1 MLRTLRIF
9 NLKAM
14 YRYSLDKSSKKFTC
28 PNCQKKTFVKYFD
41 NEECDNLDSTI
52 GRCDRESSCKYH
64 KSPSK
69 ENYTISAVETIK
81 KNRSFINKTEI
92 INHRE
97 HFKYNNFIQFLK
109 KHFAPE
115 RIRESILK
123 YSIGT
128 SSHWNGAT
136 VFWQI
141 DNQRQVCTGKVMLF
155 DINDGKRI
163 KVPYPHINWMH
174 KILKLQDYE
183 LQQCLFGLHLINEYK
198 GQIIAIVESEK
209 TAIMMSMFAPEY
221 LWLATGSKTNFK
233 NELLEPIKNYK
244 ILAFPDKSEFNDW
257 SKKTVDLRKIGYQI
271 NCSRIIEDKNV
282 ENGYDLADYYLDK
295 KINTEIKQT
304 DAEIAVKKLAEKN
317 PEILN
322 LIKAFDLV
330 DKYFNDVINIH

>member
-9 NLKAM
+9 NLKTM
-14 YRYSLDKSSKKFTC
+14 YRYSLDRSSKKFTC

-41 NEECDNLDSTI
+41 NVERHYLDSTI

-64 KSPSK
+64 KSPNK
-69 ENYTISAVETIK
+69 ENYTITPIESVK
-81 KNRSFINKTEI
+81 KTRSSINKIEVA
-92 INHRE
+92 NHRKD
-97 HFKYNNFIQFLK
+97 FKCNNFIQFLK
-109 KHFAPE
+109 KQFTTE
-115 RIRESILK
+115 KIKESILK

-141 DNQRQVCTGKVMLF
+141 DNQGQVRTGKIMLF
-155 DINDGKRI
+155 DINSGKRI
-163 KVPYPHINWMH
+163 KKPYSHINWAH
-174 KILKLQDYE
+174 KILKLPSYE
-183 LQQCLFGLHLINEYK
+183 LKQCLFGLHLINRYER
-198 GQIIAIVESEK
+198 QTIAIVESEK

-233 NELLEPIKNYK
+233 GELLEPIKNYK
-244 ILAFPDKSEFNDW
+244 IIAFPDKSEFNDW
-257 SKKTVDLRKIGYQI
+257 SKKTIDLRKIGFQI

-282 ENGYDLADYYLDK
+282 EDGYDLADHYLDK
-295 KINTEIKQT
+295 KTEIKIKQT
-304 DAEIAVKKLAEKN
+304 DAEITVKKLAIKN

-322 LIKAFDLV
+322 LIKTFDLV